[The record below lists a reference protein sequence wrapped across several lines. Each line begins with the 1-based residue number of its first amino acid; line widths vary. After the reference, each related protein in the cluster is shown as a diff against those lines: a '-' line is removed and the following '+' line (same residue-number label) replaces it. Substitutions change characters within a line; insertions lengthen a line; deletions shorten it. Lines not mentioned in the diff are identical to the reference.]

1 MKAAGSFAN
10 QLSGLASACVP
21 LHEWVAEQLAEG
33 ECSVTYLKDACPRA
47 GVSHEDIRRAGDLL
61 VSEKRAVAVFD
72 EGAKHW
78 RYSLAAKPV
87 TRVAE
92 APGYATRADLRVA
105 VLAHIRAAAEPPTAS
120 QIALALDAPSAL
132 VSQCI
137 NHLKNGQHLIKPLP
151 AIKGTHL
158 RYVATDSQGA
168 EAAEPAKAAEP
179 ASPPVAVAVTSTPV
193 ASSHGMAPVFAL
205 DSTGRLVIDED
216 GRQIELNPAAAL
228 ALADFTARVRPAIEA
243 ALANHGVP
251 A

>member
-1 MKAAGSFAN
+1 MSTFGQQIA
-10 QLSGLASACVP
+10 GLATACVP
-21 LHEWVAEQLAEG
+21 LHEWVAEQLSQG
-33 ECSVTYLKDACPRA
+33 ERTIDELKSACPRA
-47 GVSHEDIRRAGDLL
+47 GVSHEDIRLACKVL
-61 VSEKRAVAVFD
+61 VSEQRGHASLD
-72 EGAKHW
+72 EENDVW

-92 APGYATRADLRVA
+92 APGYATRADLRAA
-105 VLAHIRAAAEPPTAS
+105 VLAHICAAANPPTAS

-158 RYVATDSQGA
+158 RYVATDSHGA
-168 EAAEPAKAAEP
+168 EAAEAAEAAEP
-179 ASPPVAVAVTSTPV
+179 ASPPVAVAVTSTQVEP
-193 ASSHGMAPVFAL
+193 SQGMAPVFAL

-216 GRQIELNPAAAL
+216 GTQIELNPAAAL

>member
-1 MKAAGSFAN
+1 MSTFGQQIA
-10 QLSGLASACVP
+10 GLATACVP
-21 LHEWVAEQLAEG
+21 LHEWVAEQLHQGDRTVDE
-33 ECSVTYLKDACPRA
+33 LKVACPRA
-47 GVSHEDIRRAGDLL
+47 GVSHEDIRLACKVL
-61 VSEKRAVAVFD
+61 VSEQRGYATFD
-72 EGAKHW
+72 EENDVW
-78 RYSLAAKPV
+78 RYRLAAKPV

-92 APGYATRADLRVA
+92 APNYPTRAALRAA
-105 VLAHIRAAAEPPTAS
+105 VLAHIRGAAEPPTAS

-137 NHLKNGQHLIKPLP
+137 NHLKNGQHLITPLP

-158 RYVATDSQGA
+158 RYVATDSQGVEAAEPA
-168 EAAEPAKAAEP
+168 EAAEPTP
-179 ASPPVAVAVTSTPV
+179 PPVAVAVASTEAAP
-193 ASSHGMAPVFAL
+193 AHGMAPVFAL